1 MILQIHDELLFEV
14 PEAEL
19 DVAKRMATEEMERA
33 ATFRVPLKVDL
44 GIGVNWAQAHA

>member
-19 DVAKRMATEEMERA
+19 DVAKRIATEEMEQA
-33 ATFRVPLKVDL
+33 ATLRVPLKVDL
-44 GIGVNWAQAHA
+44 GVGLSWAEAHA